1 MKLYKRGKVW
11 YYRFQ
16 FAGQRI
22 HESSRTDDRPL
33 AQEIMYGRL
42 RELQEA
48 FGQVKKRQLPPPLPV
63 AAQAWVDGKIAIS
76 RHTEVSYRGAIGRL
90 GDYFGRTLL
99 CDITADSVA
108 AYQKFRKG
116 QGVGPRT
123 MNIEVGVLRGILKK
137 AKLWQEIADEI
148 SFLPENPSPGRAI
161 TEEEESRLLKAC
173 AESRNRGLYGVVML
187 ALNTGMR
194 SVEIRRLTWSQVDFL
209 GHTLTVGKTKTR
221 AGTGRP
227 IPLNDRAFELLK
239 HWRSQFADLQPEH
252 FVFPGEKYGF
262 SGVSRLPC
270 AYYLDPTRPMNSWKV
285 AWRGALKRAGF
296 QCRFHDLRHTFISRL
311 AESQASD
318 STIMAL
324 AGHVSREMME
334 RYSHIRTEAK
344 RKAVDSLP
352 GQDFSEEVAQKWSHF
367 PVRNE
372 QENHKSL
379 KRSGEPPGTRTQ
391 NPLIKSQM
399 LYQLS

>member
-1 MKLYKRGKVW
+1 MNLYKRGKVW

-22 HESSRTDDRPL
+22 HESTRTEHKTL
-33 AQEIMYGRL
+33 AREIMQARL
-42 RELQEA
+42 LELQES
-48 FGQVKKRQLPPPLPV
+48 FGRIKRRQLPPPLTV
-63 AAQAWVDGKIAIS
+63 AAQAWLDGKVTVS
-76 RHTEVSYRGAIGRL
+76 RHTEVSYRGAIGHL

-99 CDITADSVA
+99 CDITADSVVT
-108 AYQKFRKG
+108 YQKFRKG
-116 QGVGPRT
+116 QGAGPRT
-123 MNIEVGVLRGILKK
+123 LNIEVGVLRGILKK

-161 TEEEESRLLKAC
+161 TEEEEKRLLAAC

-194 SVEIRRLTWSQVDFL
+194 SVEIRSLKWGQVDFL
-209 GHTLTVGKTKTR
+209 GRSLTVGKSKTR

-227 IPLNDRAFELLK
+227 IPLNARAFELLK

-252 FVFPGEKYGF
+252 FVFPGEKYGL
-262 SGVSRLPC
+262 SGNSRRPC
-270 AYYLDPTRPMNSWKV
+270 AYYLDPGRQMNSWKV
-285 AWRGALKRAGF
+285 AWRGALKRAGVE
-296 QCRFHDLRHTFISRL
+296 CRFHDLRHTFISRL

-334 RYSHIRTEAK
+334 RYSHIRIEAK
-344 RKAVDSLP
+344 RRAVASLP
-352 GQDFSEEVAQKWSHF
+352 GQDFSEEVAQKWLHF
-367 PVRNE
+367 PVRKD
-372 QENHKSL
+372 QEADKSL

-391 NPLIKSQM
+391 NPLIKR
-399 LYQLS
+399 YEEE

>member
-16 FAGQRI
+16 FAGQRV
-22 HESSRTDDRPL
+22 HESTRTEQKTL
-33 AQEIMYGRL
+33 AREIMHGRL
-42 RELQEA
+42 RELQES
-48 FGQVKKRQLPPPLPV
+48 FGRIKKRQLPPPLTV
-63 AAQAWVDGKIAIS
+63 AAQAWLDGKIAIS
-76 RHTEVSYRGAIGRL
+76 QHTEVSYRGAIAHLAGH
-90 GDYFGRTLL
+90 FGPTLL
-99 CDITADSVA
+99 CDITPDSVA

-123 MNIEVGVLRGILKK
+123 VNIEVGVLRGILKK
-137 AKLWQEIADEI
+137 AKLWREIADEV

-161 TEEEESRLLKAC
+161 SEEEEHRLLKAC

-194 SVEIRRLTWSQVDFL
+194 AGEIRSLKWGQVDFL
-209 GHTLTVGKTKTR
+209 GRSLTVGKTKTK

-239 HWRSQFADLQPEH
+239 HWRAQFSEPQLEH
-252 FVFPGEKYGF
+252 FVFPKEKYGL
-262 SGVSRLPC
+262 SGDSRQPC
-270 AYYLDPTRPMNSWKV
+270 AYHMDPTRQMNSWKV
-285 AWRGALKRAGF
+285 AWRGALKRAGVK
-296 QCRFHDLRHTFISRL
+296 CRFHDLRHTFISRL

-334 RYSHIRTEAK
+334 RYSHIRTAAK

-352 GQDFSEEVAQKWSHF
+352 GHDFSEEVAQKWSHF

-379 KRSGEPPGTRTQ
+379 KENGEPPGTRTQ